1 MNIKIINEVPNP
13 AISLII
19 PVYME
24 EKILQD
30 ILSHY
35 NRDLLKK
42 YNTEI
47 IISDGGSSDST
58 VNIAENFADK
68 IIIHTEQRRQTIAEG
83 RNAGASIADG
93 EVFVFINGDT
103 YPENPDEFLKFIYNW
118 SIGQSQFNDC
128 GALATR
134 VYVSKSDE
142 LFSDVLFYNIFNT
155 YVRLLNVIGIGMCRG
170 ECQIVRKDIFKS
182 INGYNAKLAAGEDFD
197 LFNRIIKIAKTKY
210 TSAITVIESPRR
222 FRQQGYLKVLWSW
235 TKNGVKV
242 LFTGKAEDEIWTTVR

>member
-1 MNIKIINEVPNP
+1 MSINIINEIPNP

-42 YNTEI
+42 YNAEI
-47 IISDGGSSDST
+47 IISDGGSTDST
-58 VNIAENFADK
+58 VSIAENFADK
-68 IIIHTEQRRQTIAEG
+68 IIVHTEQRRQTIAEG
-83 RNAGASIADG
+83 RNAGASIATG
-93 EVFVFINGDT
+93 NVFVFINGDS
-103 YPENPDEFLKFIYNW
+103 YPENPEEFLKFIYNW
-118 SIGQSQFNDC
+118 SIGKSKYNDC

-134 VYVSKSDE
+134 VYVSKADE
-142 LFSDVLFYNIFNT
+142 IFSDIIFYNIFNT
-155 YVRLLNVIGIGMCRG
+155 YVWLLNVVGIGMCRG
-170 ECQIVRKDIFKS
+170 ECQIVHKDIFKS
-182 INGYNAKLAAGEDFD
+182 INGYNSKLAAGEDFD

-210 TSAITVIESPRR
+210 TSDITVIESPRR

-242 LFTGKAEDEIWTTVR
+242 LLTGKAEDEEWTAVR

>member
-1 MNIKIINEVPNP
+1 MSIKIINEIPNP

-24 EKILQD
+24 EKILKD
-30 ILSHY
+30 ILNHY
-35 NRDLLKK
+35 NRDLLIK

-47 IISDGGSSDST
+47 IISDGGSSDTT
-58 VNIAENFADK
+58 VSIAENYADK
-68 IIIHTEQRRQTIAEG
+68 IIVHTEQRRQTIAEG
-83 RNAGASIADG
+83 RNAGANIAAG
-93 EVFVFINGDT
+93 NVFVFINGDT
-103 YPENPDEFLKFIYNW
+103 YPENPEEFLKFIYSW
-118 SIGQSQFNDC
+118 SIGKSRFKDC

-142 LFSDVLFYNIFNT
+142 IFSDILFYNIFNT
-155 YVRLLNVIGIGMCRG
+155 YVRLLNIVGIGMCRG
-170 ECQIVRKDIFKS
+170 ECQIVRKDVFKS
-182 INGYNAKLAAGEDFD
+182 INGYNSKLAAGEDFD

-210 TSAITVIESPRR
+210 TSDITVIESPRR

-242 LFTGKAEDEIWTTVR
+242 LLTGKAEDEEWTAVR